1 VTERRY
7 IAFQWHRTICMNK
20 NKIIHLK
27 PPIIVRELAKLIEI
41 QPFQLIHDLMD
52 MNVFATSNQ
61 TIKPEVAAAIC
72 EKYGYTLV
80 VT

>member
-1 VTERRY
+1 
-7 IAFQWHRTICMNK
+7 MNN

-27 PPIIVRELAKLIEI
+27 PPIIIRELAKQIEV

-52 MNVFATSNQ
+52 MNVFAKINQ
-61 TIKPEVAAAIC
+61 TITPEVASAIC
-72 EKYGYTLV
+72 KKYDYTLV

>member
-1 VTERRY
+1 
-7 IAFQWHRTICMNK
+7 MNN

-52 MNVFATSNQ
+52 MNVFATRNQ
-61 TIKPEVAAAIC
+61 TIKPEGGS
-72 EKYGYTLV
+72 GYLREVRLYFGRNLTS
-80 VT
+80 